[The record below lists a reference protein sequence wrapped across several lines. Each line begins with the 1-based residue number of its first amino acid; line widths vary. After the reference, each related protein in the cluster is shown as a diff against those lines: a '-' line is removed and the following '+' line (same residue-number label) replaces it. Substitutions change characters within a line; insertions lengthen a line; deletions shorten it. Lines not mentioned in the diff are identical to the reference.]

1 MNSCP
6 CVLRTASSALRYRS
20 SATFICTL
28 PVRPRC
34 QYKLS
39 FPLLIRRR
47 CTTRGLLSVSHLSPV
62 RIPPPLALL
71 PSPSPIFPFLPLPDP
86 FDWYNEIPIVSR
98 LYLTA
103 SFLTTAACALDL
115 VSLFSLY
122 FNFKLIFYKGQIW
135 RLLTNFLF
143 FGFFSFEFL
152 FHMYFLVRYCRLL
165 EEGSFRGRT
174 ADFVYMFL
182 FGAAAMLSV
191 APFVSIHFLG
201 HSLTFMMVYLWGRRN
216 EYVRMSFLGLFP
228 FTAPYLPWVL
238 LSFSVLLGSSAT
250 VDLLG
255 IAVGHV
261 YYYMEDTY
269 PEIAR
274 IRGWTVRRPLRAP
287 AFFAHLCG
295 DYVPNINLHLDVD
308 DEDAAV
314 N

>member
-1 MNSCP
+1 MLP
-6 CVLRTASSALRYRS
+6 CGELLSLRPPHCILRTPISLLCDLHLHSTCPSALPIQ
-20 SATFICTL
+20 T
-28 PVRPRC
+28 
-34 QYKLS
+34 
-39 FPLLIRRR
+39 
-47 CTTRGLLSVSHLSPV
+47 LLSTAY
-62 RIPPPLALL
+62 PPPLYHARPPFRLTPL
-71 PSPSPIFPFLPLPDP
+71 SRPYPSSPRPAP

-115 VSLFSLY
+115 VSPFSLY